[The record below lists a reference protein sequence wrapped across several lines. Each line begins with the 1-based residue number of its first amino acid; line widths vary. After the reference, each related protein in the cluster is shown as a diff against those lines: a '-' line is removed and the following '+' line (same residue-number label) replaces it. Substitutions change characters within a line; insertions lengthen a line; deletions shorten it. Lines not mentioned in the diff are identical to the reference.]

1 MFIFLFRAAMIV
13 IAVILIIAGCFDQY
27 GESRKSKK
35 AALLGIIPL
44 AVFLLSMCIVY
55 VPKQQCWYQMVCGWW
70 NI

>member
-13 IAVILIIAGCFDQY
+13 IAVILIIAGCVDQY

-44 AVFLLSMCIVY
+44 AVFLLYM
-55 VPKQQCWYQMVCGWW
+55 YQATMLVSDGLRLVEHLTKH
-70 NI
+70 

>member
-13 IAVILIIAGCFDQY
+13 IAAILIVAGCVDQY

-44 AVFLLSMCIVY
+44 AVFLLSICT
-55 VPKQQCWYQMVCGWW
+55 KQQCWYQMVCCWW